1 MPKLA
6 PNAVALKA
14 HERIAR
20 ARHAIAEVD
29 YLCSGTLLKRMMK
42 CGKATCACRDDPAAR
57 HGPYY
62 EWGHMKDGKLVHR
75 YVSPEQAEVLQRAIA
90 NYRNV
95 QKLLHTWQTETE
107 HALDAQYP
115 RKR

>member
-1 MPKLA
+1 MAKLT
-6 PNAVALKA
+6 PNVVSIRA
-14 HERIAR
+14 HEHIAR
-20 ARHAIAEVD
+20 VRDAIAEVD

-75 YVSPEQAEVLQRAIA
+75 YVSPEQADVLKRAIA

-95 QKLLHTWQTETE
+95 QKLLHTWQMETE
-107 HALDAQYP
+107 RALDAQYP